1 MKLVPESD
9 GWRIEG
15 EGNQRARIAYASEH
29 DGQLVYSLTSTS
41 TQSPS
46 RPMEEIKSPL

>member
-1 MKLVPESD
+1 MKLVRQGD

-15 EGNQRARIAYASEH
+15 EGRERARIAYASQH
-29 DGQLVYSLTSTS
+29 DEQLVYSLTSTT

-46 RPMEEIKSPL
+46 RPIEEIKSPL

>member
-1 MKLVPESD
+1 MKLVPHRD

-15 EGNQRARIAYASEH
+15 EGRERARIAYASEH

-41 TQSPS
+41 SQSHS
-46 RPMEEIKSPL
+46 RPMEEIKNLL